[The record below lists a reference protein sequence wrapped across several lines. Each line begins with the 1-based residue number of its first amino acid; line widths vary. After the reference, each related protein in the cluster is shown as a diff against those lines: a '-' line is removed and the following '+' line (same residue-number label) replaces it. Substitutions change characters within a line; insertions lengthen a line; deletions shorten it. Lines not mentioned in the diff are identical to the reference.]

1 MGFVDY
7 TLNVIRSL
15 SDLVH
20 FLFYLFLVLTTL
32 ILAFYINFRED
43 CDTKFN
49 EVIEIWI
56 ENSKLLTKSA
66 RRRYS
71 VNIPFKPY
79 GFGRY
84 DFLFQS
90 GRLPYFMYTS
100 QLYKNKAKA
109 RCKEL
114 TKIVKDFFKNKK

>member
-43 CDTKFN
+43 CDIKFN
-49 EVIEIWI
+49 EIIEIWI
-56 ENSKLLTKSA
+56 ENNKILTKSS
-66 RRRYS
+66 RRRYPGK
-71 VNIPFKPY
+71 IPFKPY
-79 GFGRY
+79 GFGDY
-84 DFLFQS
+84 DFLFES
-90 GRLPYFMYTS
+90 GRLPYFMYIS

-109 RCKEL
+109 RCSKL
-114 TKIVKDFFKNKK
+114 TKVVNDFLKNKK